1 MALMIK
7 LSSFYPFSK
16 LLRVTQEFHEEKAF
30 VKMKSLTFEQNF
42 DFEYKDVGEISDT
55 FVANNSQL
63 IFSFVVLLIV
73 SGVLVIFCRPIYA
86 NPVLLRS
93 AQILY
98 VGALLLH
105 LTAFKKSWWIFISD
119 KKENTLTYV
128 RQTRTNRD
136 RIQQAIELIKN
147 KAKNVRE
154 VSAADPFPTEKP
166 VFEYSYYDLAE
177 MMKTTDRFYEDKIIG
192 IEKTLFGEHAYVIEY
207 NQLSG
212 NVHREK
218 QGGDITFSTYIYLLI
233 EAMILGF
240 VYGFPELGIG
250 FPLFLRYFALALGIL
265 IPLSWL
271 LGLQKREVIKLY
283 YKNERFSY
291 HAHVNRNDKAK
302 VEEIIKFVQSRVSPA
317 TTNELLKEP
326 A

>member
-1 MALMIK
+1 MIK
-7 LSSFYPFSK
+7 LSSFYPFSN

-42 DFEYKDVGEISDT
+42 EFEYKDVGEISDT
-55 FVANNSQL
+55 FAANNSQL
-63 IFSFVVLLIV
+63 IFSFVMLLIV
-73 SGVLVIFCRPIYA
+73 SSVLVIFCRPIYA

-98 VGALLLH
+98 AGALLLH
-105 LTAFKKSWWIFISD
+105 FAALKRSWWIFISD

-128 RQTRTNRD
+128 QQTRRNRD
-136 RIQQAIELIKN
+136 QIQQAIELIKT
-147 KAKNVRE
+147 KAENVRE
-154 VSAADPFPTEKP
+154 ISAANPFSAEKA
-166 VFEYSYYDLAE
+166 VFEHSYYDLTE

-192 IEKTLFGEHAYVIEY
+192 IEKTVFGEHAYAIEY
-207 NQLSG
+207 SQLSG

-218 QGGDITFSTYIYLLI
+218 QGGDITFSTYIFLLI

-250 FPLFLRYFALALGIL
+250 FPPFLRYFALALAAL

-271 LGLQKREVIKLY
+271 LRLRKREIIKLY
-283 YKNERFSY
+283 YKDERFSY
-291 HAHVNRNDKAK
+291 LTYVNRNDKAK
-302 VEEIIKFVQSRVSPA
+302 VEEIIKFFQSRVSPV
-317 TTNELLKEP
+317 TTNELLKEQ